1 MWMLFLSIMFTSL
14 SLQAQNV
21 TIRANNGSTIAAV
34 KDGGT
39 VDSFFGAG
47 GFATWQHEQLSMV
60 LTVSDGTDLTASGQL
75 DNPANNLFTSGTY
88 MQIGKGQASGANT
101 TYATVSLPKGYRFT
115 GYTIKFSKSNETKGS
130 GNGAISFNS
139 NVTARF
145 GETGSNFA
153 TYTTSADAT
162 NGGTAQTITR
172 TEMNAGD
179 MSNVLYFKLQNTG
192 NSQGSRVLI
201 TFESAEFFFTAE
213 EDYAVILPID
223 PVSNASA
230 VDIPFSTS
238 KVDYGRVENRSY
250 TINGRTYTRMSYMSS
265 AVTDLSAKMHLYE
278 AESIKDGSDIDGIT
292 GKVIDYKTGTISS
305 EDEFFRLGREGQEQV
320 YYIETPTFVTLS
332 NGTNNPVGYR
342 ITEAEIVY
350 KIPGE
355 QTKYY
360 ISYTSGSTTYYLGT
374 NGRFTT
380 TKTEWETDSNG
391 RIHSGNTYLGFTTSF
406 SFSGRTFT
414 FNTYTGAPSNPL
426 YIDNSNRIYGSYS
439 NLGVNY
445 TCYLYHNGTNAALS
459 TDTNNLAYWTTETL
473 TPSANFT
480 LNVYDKDG
488 TNPTSY
494 TNGNGTVKLTGL
506 NNDAVKIGVQGIGLV
521 RATLT
526 LQALDPY
533 LDQMQVVCQDQ
544 VQTAVRMTQSFTA
557 SDFSV
562 SGGKFYF
569 YLPADCEG
577 HNVLISFEELKSKY
591 FDETYTGGSASHTS
605 RLNFVKSN
613 HYNAFGTSNNNV
625 YTNRSEASNAQ
636 LERLKVGTVGTK
648 AFKFNNADEV
658 GTSGGTLTEYPFSLE
673 NYAAAPNSGSFTNM
687 QFTVSSE
694 DQELT
699 RYVFTTDETRYN
711 IAPTTATQHRA
722 YAFYEMEVH
731 VQSGLYEP
739 EVEFVKIYE
748 NALHGTGQKD
758 DFYGAVITA
767 YDGNGK
773 PGYSSTQEIFK
784 IINEAIAS
792 SDVTVKP
799 TGPDKLLY
807 LDFSQ
812 LAGVYEITT
821 DEHQSMEDYANTNA
835 KNCLIFIPK
844 GQSAPNN
851 NVAYQTEAG
860 GFHAAN
866 DIVITDKE
874 PFYTPYDIQIDG
886 ANMAYYE
893 RLVSKDSY
901 GKVQNAT
908 LIMPFQLTIENGKHT
923 NTDGTYF
930 TLHKMQENQSIELL
944 GDKPYA
950 YFPTE
955 LADVTVT
962 TPHTPYLVNLEESQ
976 NSTKDGVSF
985 IVSQKGTLIK
995 ATTAA
1000 NSDNDYKYYYVGEN
1014 STGTVASGG
1023 TYEGGSYSFT
1033 NQGTYAGQEI
1043 DKTKGVFYF
1052 ARNRFVNSAELASS
1066 IETVKIYPFRSY
1078 YVVGDGTAPTRFSTM
1093 DIIFGKNENNVEDA
1107 IRDLKEKNM
1116 DMSVRAGRGT
1126 ITIAATSDNDV
1137 HIIGINGV
1145 SRHNFNVNAGET
1157 RTVNVPA
1164 GIYLVNGV
1172 KILVK

>member
-1 MWMLFLSIMFTSL
+1 MLFLSIMFTSL

-34 KDGGT
+34 KNGGAT
-39 VDSFFGAG
+39 DTFFGLG

-60 LTVSDGTDLTASGQL
+60 LTVSDGTSLTPNGQL
-75 DNPANNLFTSGTY
+75 DNPANNLFANGTY
-88 MQIGKGQASGANT
+88 MQIAKGRVTNANT
-101 TYATVSLPKGYRFT
+101 CYATLSLPSGYRFT
-115 GYTIKFSKSNETKGS
+115 GYTIKFTKPRNAQNS
-130 GNGAISFNS
+130 EFNTGNNGTQPS
-139 NVTARF
+139 TF
-145 GETGSNFA
+145 GETNSTFA
-153 TYTTSADAT
+153 TYTTQAT
-162 NGGTAQTITR
+162 INIGGAAQTITR
-172 TEMNAGD
+172 TEMAEGD
-179 MSNVLYFKLQNTG
+179 MGNVLYFKLQNP
-192 NSQGSRVLI
+192 SSSRALI
-201 TFESAEFFFTAE
+201 QLESAEFFFTSE
-213 EDYAVILPID
+213 ENYS
-223 PVSNASA
+223 PVTPAGTIASPVSA
-230 VDIPFSTS
+230 VDVPFSTS
-238 KVDYGRVENRSY
+238 KVDFGNITR
-250 TINGRTYTRMSYMSS
+250 RTYNGSTRVSYSS
-265 AVTDLSAKMHLYE
+265 ANVTDLEANFLLYE
-278 AESIKDGSDIDGIT
+278 AESIKDGSDIDGIS
-292 GKVIDYKTGTISS
+292 GKVVDYKAGTISS
-305 EDEFFRLGREGQEQV
+305 SGGYFKLGKENAEQV
-320 YYIETPTFVTLS
+320 YYIETPTYVTLS
-332 NGTNNPVGYR
+332 NGTKNPVGYR
-342 ITEAEIVY
+342 IVGAEFEY
-350 KIPGE
+350 
-355 QTKYY
+355 TKSAAQDGDIFY
-360 ISYTSGSTTYYLGT
+360 ITYTNNGTTYYLNT
-374 NGRFTT
+374 EGRFTT
-380 TKTEWETDSNG
+380 TPVIWEIDSDGYISSNGLYLYWNNGYAATQSTKPGSGERFTIASNG
-391 RIHSGNTYLGFTTSF
+391 RIYQTEYTSYYVRCYLQNGTYYGLIT
-406 SFSGRTFT
+406 
-414 FNTYTGAPSNPL
+414 NN
-426 YIDNSNRIYGSYS
+426 NNGSYAIAEDVPAT
-439 NLGVNY
+439 NVNDFV
-445 TCYLYHNGTNAALS
+445 LKI
-459 TDTNNLAYWTTETL
+459 
-473 TPSANFT
+473 
-480 LNVYDKDG
+480 YDKSGANPQSISVTG
-488 TNPTSY
+488 TGKTSI
-494 TNGNGTVKLTGL
+494 TGL
-506 NNDAVKIGVQGIGLV
+506 NNDAVKFGVQGIGLV

-577 HNVLISFEELKSKY
+577 HNVVITYEDLKSKY

-605 RLNFVKSN
+605 RLNFVKSL
-613 HYNAFGTSNNNV
+613 HYNAFGESNNNV
-625 YTNRSEASNAQ
+625 YTNRNEAANAQ

-648 AFKFNNADEV
+648 KFKFNNADEV

-673 NYAAAPNSGSFTNM
+673 KYAASPNSGSFTNM
-687 QFTVSSE
+687 QFTVSSA
-694 DQELT
+694 DQHLV

-739 EVEFVKIYE
+739 EVQFVKLYE
-748 NALHGTGQKD
+748 NALHGKGQKD

-792 SDVTVKP
+792 SSVTVKP

-851 NVAYQTEAG
+851 NVAYQMESG
-860 GFHAAN
+860 GFRAAN
-866 DIVITDKE
+866 NIVITDKE
-874 PFYTPYDIQIDG
+874 PFYSPYDIQIDG